1 MLKRI
6 PAARFR
12 QELSSVLDSVQNNRE
27 EYLIEKAGK
36 PLAAVVPV
44 DIALRREQAKMRLR
58 SLMNR
63 PTAFDEMTERAFH
76 RVINREVQAVR
87 RLRRRRKS
95 ST

>member
-27 EYLIEKAGK
+27 EYLIERAGK
-36 PLAAVVPV
+36 ALAAVVPV
-44 DIALRREQAKMRLR
+44 DIALRREQAKKRLR
-58 SLMNR
+58 SLMNQ
-63 PTAFDEMTERAFH
+63 PTAFDQMTERAFD
-76 RVINREVQAVR
+76 RMINREVQAVR
-87 RLRRRRKS
+87 RLRRRQS

>member
-44 DIALRREQAKMRLR
+44 DIALRREQAKMRMR
-58 SLMNR
+58 NLMNQ
-63 PTAFDEMTERAFH
+63 PTAFDQMTERTFQ
-76 RVINREVQAVR
+76 RMINREVQAVR
-87 RLRRRRKS
+87 RLRRRKS